1 MRRRRIIIYH
11 FSKFRQLAK
20 KFAIVILFIATFI
33 LMLLNKTDVTVIEKT
48 TSMATEVTAPIMDAL
63 LVPARSL
70 AKGYDYFRE
79 LKDIYEEN
87 RRLREENR
95 QFLLVSDRARALD
108 IENKILANL
117 LNYTPPPSARFITS
131 RVIAEEGDGFSHSV
145 IVYTG
150 KENRPQK
157 GQVAMGENGL
167 VGRVDRVGQNYA
179 KILLVTDINSKIPVM
194 VERTRV
200 RGILSGDNTMTPK
213 MVFIPLFA
221 ELTLGDRIV
230 TSGVAGIFPPGLP
243 VGKISSIEKNSVKIK
258 LFNDLDKLEYVKIV
272 DYGLIDKIEDVE
284 IKE

>member
-33 LMLLNKTDVTVIEKT
+33 LMLLNKTDVMVIEKT
-48 TSMATEVTAPIMDAL
+48 TSMATEVTAPVMDAL

-117 LNYTPPPSARFITS
+117 LNYTPPPDSRFITS

-167 VGRVDRVGQNYA
+167 VGRVDRVGPNYA

-221 ELTLGDRIV
+221 ELTVGDRIV

-272 DYGLIDKIEDVE
+272 DYGLIDKTEDVE
-284 IKE
+284 TKE